1 MPPKIE
7 VLEDEPIEAIS
18 PTVDNSQKPPKKN
31 PFATSTKKSTVR
43 VDPSSIQDTSY
54 RNSTSKGLNVPGI
67 KSSSPIDVLFTELE
81 TKIMGCTLSELNFEE
96 TKKRIGDVTTRL
108 ELVRKLMKY
117 LIEIQILSVP
127 KDMKGEEGEKDQ
139 LITISLHDIRTFSR
153 LVNLIIIH
161 GVYPAL
167 QNYSI
172 GIPLEKRRL
181 KDFSKGGVAG
191 NSGSDDIKV
200 LLCDK
205 GEVEPLLNL
214 MFDEFYKIFTS
225 VSKSS
230 VKDLLLRGTGF
241 SDFLAITLALLT
253 IPSISAPTKA
263 RISKV
268 YPAVL
273 AIPDTFELYQTFS
286 LLLSSPSPIYLK
298 SFVSSQLQLLHVNA
312 PRKDGLLTLCEFVLG
327 LRENEEVDISKFDQV
342 ANVVLTKPKDINTIV
357 YFTSIGN
364 QSYDLLVNI
373 NKPVVNSCICY
384 TLEKLWDRNN
394 KIVIDFMI
402 KRIWNKFNPQVPP
415 YTVSEVEVN
424 NNLNVLISLTK
435 NNPSPTL
442 LMATF
447 EPILLQIWSYYIFI
461 RKTNGKSLSVVKGVL
476 VSYFT
481 IIQEQIG
488 ESRESLDKIAKNCLC
503 DGGDNWEFSKGKNG
517 LVEITPREV
526 SESPVASKEIK
537 MNSFLNSL
545 DIAIPLYI
553 ELLTDLDESYVQS
566 EFMAIFKRWLKVSG
580 DNSIPLEKD
589 FNPFFMLIDLR
600 LLEGIGEKFK
610 DSLGRSPLEMLE
622 IVDTYL
628 SKDREEKAHPMDV
641 DSDDED
647 SDDEVEQKEANAAL
661 PILLQLLSAILSETS
676 TSELSLSCFDI
687 LKQIL
692 PKLKAIDSPSA
703 KAAAQSLYERIT
715 NLVDGDTLPK
725 SSKSMVHEQNVK
737 MLKLAITSLN
747 DPLVPIR
754 AHGLHI
760 LRNLIEAK
768 CEDVVSLDFV
778 VELHLNQLRDP
789 EPFIYLN
796 VIKGLEQLVKWNEKE
811 VIPIYVSL
819 YTSTENELDERLRI
833 GEVLLRYIQASNEL
847 FVGKTA
853 SIVVEGALSLI
864 RRSDDKEVVD
874 TRLRNSAMS
883 ILGVCCMVNPL
894 GMIDNVGNAL
904 DCALGILKLETSNDE
919 AVMRRAAIV
928 LIHDLIIGT
937 SNSPGL
943 PFPEE
948 YRAEVWKALEYIYS
962 TDNDLL
968 VREQA
973 KVTLNTIEELA
984 KDSFEVEGADHKYK
998 KLQVL

>member
-7 VLEDEPIEAIS
+7 VLEDESIEAIA
-18 PTVDNSQKPPKKN
+18 PTAKNPQKPSKRN
-31 PFATSTKKSTVR
+31 PFATSAKKSTVR
-43 VDPSSIQDTSY
+43 VDPKSIQDTSY
-54 RNSTSKGLNVPGI
+54 RNKTQKGLNVPGI
-67 KSSSPIDVLFTELE
+67 KSNAPIDVLFNELE
-81 TKIMGCTLSELNFEE
+81 NKIMGRSLAELNFDE
-96 TKKRIGDVTTRL
+96 TKKRVGDVTTRF
-108 ELVRKLMKY
+108 ELVQKLLKY
-117 LIEIQILSVP
+117 LIQIQVLSVP
-127 KDMKGEEGEKDQ
+127 KDLKVEEGEKDQ

-161 GVYPAL
+161 GVYSAL
-167 QNYSI
+167 QNFSI

-181 KDFSKGGVAG
+181 KDFSKGGIAG
-191 NSGSDDIKV
+191 TNRNDDIKV
-200 LLCDK
+200 SLCDK
-205 GEVEPLLNL
+205 TEVEPLLNL
-214 MFDEFYKIFTS
+214 MFDDFYKIFTS
-225 VSKSS
+225 TSKSS

-241 SDFLAITLALLT
+241 SDFLTITLAILT
-253 IPSISAPTKA
+253 IPSVSVSTKA
-263 RISKV
+263 RILKV
-268 YPAVL
+268 YSTVL

-342 ANVVLTKPKDINTIV
+342 SNVVLIKPKDINTV
-357 YFTSIGN
+357 EYFTSIGI
-364 QSYDLLVNI
+364 QSYELLVNI

-394 KIVIDFMI
+394 KIVIDFVI
-402 KRIWNKFNPQVPP
+402 KRIWNNFNPQNPP
-415 YTVSEVEVN
+415 FTVSEVEVN

-447 EPILLQIWSYYIFI
+447 EPILLQVWSYYIFLK
-461 RKTNGKSLSVVKGVL
+461 KTHSKSLSVVKGVL

-481 IIQEQIG
+481 IIQEQN
-488 ESRESLDKIAKNCLC
+488 EARESLDRIAKNCLSN
-503 DGGDNWEFSKGKNG
+503 GGENWEFSMGKNE
-517 LVEITPREV
+517 LVEITPREG
-526 SESPVASKEIK
+526 SELSVASKETK
-537 MNSFLNSL
+537 MNSFLDSL
-545 DIAIPLYI
+545 DAAIPLYI

-566 EFMAIFKRWLKVSG
+566 EFMAIFRRWLKGSD

-589 FNPFFMLIDLR
+589 ANPFFMIIDLR
-600 LLEGIGEKFK
+600 LLESIGENFK

-628 SKDREEKAHPMDV
+628 SKNREDKAEPMDI

-647 SDDEVEQKEANAAL
+647 SDDEVEEKESNAVL

-692 PKLKAIDSPSA
+692 PKLKAIESPSA
-703 KAAAQSLYERIT
+703 KAAAQSLHERIT
-715 NLVDGDTLPK
+715 SLVDDETLLK
-725 SSKSMVHEQNVK
+725 LSTVHERNVK
-737 MLKLAITSLN
+737 QLKLAITSLN

-778 VELHLNQLRDP
+778 IELHLNQLKDP

-796 VIKGLEQLVKWNEKE
+796 VIKGLEQLVKWNEEE

-819 YTSTENELDERLRI
+819 YTNTENEIDERLRI

-853 SIVVEGALSLI
+853 SILVEGALSLI
-864 RRSDDKEVVD
+864 RRSEGKEVVD

-894 GMIDNVGNAL
+894 GMLDNVGNAL
-904 DCALGILKLETSNDE
+904 DCALGILKLETSSEE

-937 SNSPGL
+937 SNSPNL

-948 YRAEVWKALEYIYS
+948 YRADVWKTLDYIYS

-968 VREQA
+968 VRDQA
-973 KVTLNTIEELA
+973 MVTLKTIEDLA
-984 KDSFEVEGADHKYK
+984 KHSFDTKGKDEKYK
-998 KLQVL
+998 KFQVL